1 MSKEVL
7 LKLDEKGEG
16 LFYIVEHQK
25 QIGHLDIKIS
35 GNTLTVL
42 HTEVN
47 PAYEGNGL
55 AKKMFLEMID
65 YARKNQLMVKTTCP
79 YVDLQFKRNPGEYSD
94 VIE

>member
-16 LFYIVEHQK
+16 CFYVVEQQK
-25 QIGHLDIKIS
+25 QIGHLDINIS
-35 GNTLTVL
+35 GNTLKVL

-55 AKKMFLEMID
+55 AKKMFLEMVS
-65 YARKNQLMVKTTCP
+65 YARKNQLKVKAMCP